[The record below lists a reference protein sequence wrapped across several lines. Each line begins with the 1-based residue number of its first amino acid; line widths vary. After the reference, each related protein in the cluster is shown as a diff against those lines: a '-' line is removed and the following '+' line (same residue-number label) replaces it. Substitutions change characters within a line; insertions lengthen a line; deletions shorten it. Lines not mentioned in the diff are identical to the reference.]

1 MIVVKRSRESLILRV
16 AIMPGIAQAKLDN
29 NGIKERPLKPAL
41 NINLSSK
48 NAARGK

>member
-1 MIVVKRSRESLILRV
+1 MVVKRSRGSLILRV
-16 AIMPGIAQAKLDN
+16 AIIPGTAQAKLESK
-29 NGIKERPLKPAL
+29 GIKARPLKPAW